1 MLPLVFALVSLP
13 VLVSGRSMSVNW
25 QWNEAIRDDSYFA
38 GIEGI
43 TSYALEGS
51 SLLPTG
57 VTFDA
62 ATGSFT
68 GTPIT
73 VCSVGACIE
82 KYSATIATDLD
93 VSATIKVTVAF
104 SPILV
109 IDNQDGST
117 DNSNNNNHAG
127 TGDAGET
134 GLSSAV
140 LTAIIVTAGI
150 LVLAMIVS
158 AVYCFVSRNLG
169 SRHNV
174 RQIKLEN
181 SGFDYNQAVEAYP
194 LDTITTVS
202 AAPRPIILVNRSA
215 QPAITPIK
223 ATTTVSNAAAIAPQ
237 PIASPATTIQTVPSP
252 KPQQP
257 QLSSLAFKT
266 ESYTAAVAG
275 AAAATATPLSVE
287 DSMPDEMQLWFAG
300 NIRRTV
306 CEQAVRNANHGD
318 FIIRQSRGS
327 DTFVLCV
334 NDSGA
339 PSSFQINVN
348 DSDAGALKFEFAR

>member
-1 MLPLVFALVSLP
+1 M
-13 VLVSGRSMSVNW
+13 
-25 QWNEAIRDDSYFA
+25 
-38 GIEGI
+38 
-43 TSYALEGS
+43 
-51 SLLPTG
+51 
-57 VTFDA
+57 
-62 ATGSFT
+62 
-68 GTPIT
+68 
-73 VCSVGACIE
+73 
-82 KYSATIATDLD
+82 D
-93 VSATIKVTVAF
+93 VSTTIKVTVAF

-223 ATTTVSNAAAIAPQ
+223 ATTTVINAAAIAPQ

-287 DSMPDEMQLWFAG
+287 DSMPDDMQLWFAG

-306 CEQAVRNANHGD
+306 CEQAVRTPQCFFFLGGRGDLRTWMGNAAPPPCGGRRCAEQHA
-318 FIIRQSRGS
+318 
-327 DTFVLCV
+327 CV
-334 NDSGA
+334 FSGVHSA
-339 PSSFQINVN
+339 NPI
-348 DSDAGALKFEFAR
+348 

>member
-1 MLPLVFALVSLP
+1 M
-13 VLVSGRSMSVNW
+13 
-25 QWNEAIRDDSYFA
+25 
-38 GIEGI
+38 
-43 TSYALEGS
+43 
-51 SLLPTG
+51 
-57 VTFDA
+57 
-62 ATGSFT
+62 
-68 GTPIT
+68 
-73 VCSVGACIE
+73 
-82 KYSATIATDLD
+82 
-93 VSATIKVTVAF
+93 
-104 SPILV
+104 

-223 ATTTVSNAAAIAPQ
+223 ATTTVINAAAIAPQ

-306 CEQAVRNANHGD
+306 CEQAVRTPQCFFFGGRGDLRTWMGNAAPPPCGGRRCAEQHA
-318 FIIRQSRGS
+318 
-327 DTFVLCV
+327 CV
-334 NDSGA
+334 FSGVHSA
-339 PSSFQINVN
+339 NPI
-348 DSDAGALKFEFAR
+348 